1 MPAKNGKAKHYDKDD
16 FPVSDVRRFIEP
28 GPVVLVSSAHG
39 GETNIMTM
47 GWHMIMEFEPSL
59 IGCYIWNENH
69 TRELVRKS
77 RECVINVPTLDMA
90 AKVVGI
96 GNCSGRDTDKFA
108 RFKLTAEPAAKVVAP
123 LISECYANFECRLYD
138 GGLVSKY
145 SLFVW
150 EVVKA
155 HVARTPRFPRT
166 IHYRG
171 NGEFMISGENTARF
185 RRLFK
190 PEML

>member
-1 MPAKNGKAKHYDKDD
+1 MATKSAAKVYDKKD
-16 FPVSDVRRFIEP
+16 FPVANVRRFLEP
-28 GPVVLVSSAHG
+28 GPIVLVSSAHK

-59 IGCYIWNENH
+59 VGCYIWSENH
-69 TRELVRKS
+69 SCDLVRKS
-77 RECVINVPTLDMA
+77 RECVINVPTADMA
-90 AKVVGI
+90 TKVVGI

-108 RFKLTAEPAAKVVAP
+108 KFGLTPLKGAKVMAP
-123 LISECYANFECRLYD
+123 LISECYANFECRLHD
-138 GGLVSKY
+138 ASLINKY

-155 HVARTPRFPRT
+155 HVAQSPPYPRT
-166 IHYRG
+166 LHYRG
-171 NGEFMISGENTARF
+171 DGEFMISGTNTSRY

>member
-1 MPAKNGKAKHYDKDD
+1 MSPRCLASAASFPGGKVAAAQAAH
-16 FPVSDVRRFIEP
+16 PLGIAQRRRAGIARAIAYAVEQSR
-28 GPVVLVSSAHG
+28 VLARIS
-39 GETNIMTM
+39 
-47 GWHMIMEFEPSL
+47 
-59 IGCYIWNENH
+59 
-69 TRELVRKS
+69 K
-77 RECVINVPTLDMA
+77 ECVINLPTVDMA

-108 RFKLTAEPAAKVVAP
+108 RFNLTAVKGAKVMAP
-123 LISECYANFECRLYD
+123 LIMECYANFEGRLHD
-138 GGLVSKY
+138 ASLINKY

-155 HVARTPRFPRT
+155 HVARSPRYPRT
-166 IHYRG
+166 LHYRG
-171 NGEFMISGENTARF
+171 DGEFMISGPNTARY

>member
-1 MPAKNGKAKHYDKDD
+1 
-16 FPVSDVRRFIEP
+16 
-28 GPVVLVSSAHG
+28 
-39 GETNIMTM
+39 
-47 GWHMIMEFEPSL
+47 MINAAD
-59 IGCYIWNENH
+59 GRYG
-69 TRELVRKS
+69 
-77 RECVINVPTLDMA
+77 

-108 RFKLTAEPAAKVVAP
+108 KFGLTAERGAKVVAP

-138 GGLVSKY
+138 ASLVNKY

-155 HVARTPRFPRT
+155 HVAQSPQYPRT
-166 IHYRG
+166 LHYRG
-171 NGEFMISGENTARF
+171 DGEFMISGTNTRRY

>member
-1 MPAKNGKAKHYDKDD
+1 M
-16 FPVSDVRRFIEP
+16 
-28 GPVVLVSSAHG
+28 LVSSAYK

-59 IGCYIWNENH
+59 VGCYIWSENH
-69 TRELVRKS
+69 SRELVRKS
-77 RECVINVPTLDMA
+77 RECVINVPTADMA
-90 AKVVGI
+90 TKVVGI

-108 RFKLTAEPAAKVVAP
+108 KFALTPVKGAKIAAP
-123 LISECYANFECRLYD
+123 LISECYANFECRLHD
-138 GGLVSKY
+138 ASLIDKY

-155 HVARTPRFPRT
+155 HVARSPRYPRT
-166 IHYRG
+166 LHYRG
-171 NGEFMISGENTARF
+171 DGEFMISGTNTRRY